1 MASSNLLAQ
10 VREGME
16 VLSADGKKVGKID
29 QVWIGTDPAAGS
41 VWCDEDICSRLE
53 VHHAAERFYIPF
65 NAIAAVSGRTVT
77 LNVDAATVHEKGW
90 YRQPVWIVPGEEFPP
105 IGDDTLRGAARARN
119 T

>member
-1 MASSNLLAQ
+1 MASSLLAQ

-16 VLSADGKKVGKID
+16 VNTADGKKVGKID

-53 VHHAAERFYIPF
+53 VHHAAEHFYIPF
-65 NAIAAVSGRTVT
+65 NAIADVSGRTVT

-90 YRQPVWIVPGEEFPP
+90 YRRPTWIVPDEDVPA
-105 IGDDTLRGAARARN
+105 ISADTLQGAVRARS

>member
-16 VLSADGKKVGKID
+16 VRSADVKKVGKID

-41 VWCDEDICSRLE
+41 VWCDEDVCSRLE
-53 VHHAAERFYIPF
+53 VHHGHERFYIPF
-65 NAIAAVSGRTVT
+65 NAIADVSGRTVT
-77 LNVDAATVHEKGW
+77 LNVDAVTVHEKGW
-90 YRQPVWIVPGEEFPP
+90 YRRPAWIVPDEEFPP
-105 IGDDTLRGAARARN
+105 IGDETLRGAARGHS